1 VASSFSLQI
10 AEFVKTVKAREDLVV
25 RKLGLDI
32 LSSVVRMSPVD
43 TGRFRGNW
51 QVGLNAPVAGQLA
64 RLDKSGAVTIA
75 AGNQILSHASAGGV
89 IYLNNNLPY
98 AQRLE
103 YGWSKQAPSG
113 MVRITAAFVPSG
125 TYLRPWLLPAPT
137 EAMTLSAAG
146 PNDYRGIFQVSVFAA
161 VDAGPTAP
169 LETASA
175 IAAHFKR
182 GTRLTRD
189 GINVWMDDPS
199 WVGPMIQEPDVLQ
212 LPVSVPYRAFV
223 SNA

>member
-1 VASSFSLQI
+1 MASVGIETRIFE
-10 AEFVKTVKAREDLVV
+10 A
-25 RKLGLDI
+25 LGGWLAA
-32 LSSVVRMSPVD
+32 LMFSPV
-43 TGRFRGNW
+43 
-51 QVGLNAPVAGQLA
+51 VP
-64 RLDKSGAVTIA
+64 IA
-75 AGNQILSHASAGGV
+75 WPN
-89 IYLNNNLPY
+89 
-98 AQRLE
+98 
-103 YGWSKQAPSG
+103 K
-113 MVRITAAFVPSG
+113 AFVSSG

>member
-10 AEFVKTVKAREDLVV
+10 AEFVKKVKAREDLVV

-113 MVRITAAFVPSG
+113 MVRITAARFQTMLDKAV
-125 TYLRPWLLPAPT
+125 
-137 EAMTLSAAG
+137 AAAKA
-146 PNDYRGIFQVSVFAA
+146 QA
-161 VDAGPTAP
+161 
-169 LETASA
+169 
-175 IAAHFKR
+175 K
-182 GTRLTRD
+182 
-189 GINVWMDDPS
+189 
-199 WVGPMIQEPDVLQ
+199 
-212 LPVSVPYRAFV
+212 
-223 SNA
+223 